1 MNVGNIQKV
10 AFRSIMRNRMR
21 SLLTSLGIVIGVCSV
36 IVMVAIGR
44 GSQARITSQIA
55 SLGTNLLMVRPGASQ
70 AGGISRGA
78 GSENRLTL
86 SDAEKI
92 AEEAQDVAYVSPVV
106 TTGAQVVGGGSNWST
121 TISGVSVDYLKIRAW
136 NLESGE
142 FFQEKDVQAKKKVA
156 VLGKTVADELFPGED
171 PVGEKIRIQNTPF
184 TVIGVLAE
192 KGQSSFGRDVDDVIL
207 APSTTILYR
216 LKGGQY
222 IDMIYVSAVSTA
234 LMDEAEQEITRVLR
248 SAHRIE
254 SGEEDDFTIRS
265 QTEIIEMA
273 SSTFETLTLL
283 LGAIAAVSLLVGGIG
298 IMNIMLVSVTERTRE
313 IGIRLSVGA
322 HSSDILTQFL
332 VEAVVLSLAGGLIGV
347 LLAFLVTFLLSTFT
361 QINTV
366 INPTTIFIAFA
377 FSAAVGIFF
386 GFYPA
391 RKASKLNPIDALRYE

>member
-1 MNVGNIQKV
+1 
-10 AFRSIMRNRMR
+10 MR
-21 SLLTSLGIVIGVCSV
+21 SVLTSLGIVIGVCSV

-55 SLGTNLLMVRPGASQ
+55 SLGTNLLMVRPGTSQ

-92 AEEAQDVAYVSPVV
+92 AEEAQDVAYVSPMV
-106 TTGAQVVGGGSNWST
+106 TTGAQVIGGGSNWNT
-121 TISGVSVDYLKIRAW
+121 TISGVSVDYLKIRDW

-142 FFQEKDVQAKKKVA
+142 FFQEKDIQAKKKVA
-156 VLGKTVADELFPGED
+156 VLGKTVADELFPEQD
-171 PVGEKIRIQNTPF
+171 PTGEKIRIQNTPF
-184 TVIGVLAE
+184 TVIGVLTE
-192 KGQSSFGRDVDDVIL
+192 KGQSSFGRDADDIIL
-207 APSTTILYR
+207 APSTTVLYR

-222 IDMIYVSAVSTA
+222 VDMIYVSAVSTA
-234 LMDEAEQEITRVLR
+234 LMDEAEQEITSILR

-347 LLAFLVTFLLSTFT
+347 FVAFLVTFILSAFT
-361 QINTV
+361 QIHTV
-366 INPTTIFIAFA
+366 INPTTILIAFA